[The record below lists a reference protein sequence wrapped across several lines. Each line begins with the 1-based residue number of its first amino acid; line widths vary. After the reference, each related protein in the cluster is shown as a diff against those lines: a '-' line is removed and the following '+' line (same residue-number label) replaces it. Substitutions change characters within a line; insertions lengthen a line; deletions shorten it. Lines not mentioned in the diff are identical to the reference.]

1 MISSV
6 TSFVTPFLAKLVW
19 WVGVVGW
26 FVIRYPH
33 QRRSRKT
40 PIASRRERLRERV
53 LLSISFTGLFIVP
66 AIYVT
71 TGEPRLADY
80 PFNPAVA
87 LIGIVVFALSL
98 LLFHRTH
105 RDLGRFW
112 SVTLE
117 IRQSHQLITTGVYR
131 HVRHPM
137 YSAFFLWAIAQA
149 LLLPNWIA
157 GPAGLVGFG
166 TLFAFRVGREERMME
181 ATFGEAYRAYA
192 ARTRRVVPG
201 VF

>member
-1 MISSV
+1 M
-6 TSFVTPFLAKLVW
+6 TPFIAKLVW
-19 WVGVVGW
+19 VAGIIGW
-26 FVIRYPH
+26 YVIRYPH

-40 PIASRRERLRERV
+40 PVASRRERVREG
-53 LLSISFTGLFIVP
+53 LLLTMSFAGLFILPV
-66 AIYVT
+66 IYVA
-71 TGEPRLADY
+71 TGEPQVADY
-80 PFNPAVA
+80 PFHPLLAWLGTAVFAAA
-87 LIGIVVFALSL
+87 LIGFD
-98 LLFHRTH
+98 RTH

-117 IRQSHQLITTGVYR
+117 IRQTHELVTTGVYR

-137 YSAFFLWAIAQA
+137 YAAFFLWAVAQA

-166 TLFAFRVGREERMME
+166 TLFGLRVWREERMLE
-181 ATFGEAYRAYA
+181 AAFGDAYRAYA
-192 ARTRRVVPG
+192 ARTWRVIPG

>member
-1 MISSV
+1 M
-6 TSFVTPFLAKLVW
+6 TPFIAKLVW
-19 WVGVVGW
+19 VAGIIAWY
-26 FVIRYPH
+26 VIRYPH

-40 PIASRRERLRERV
+40 PIASRRERVREGI
-53 LLSISFTGLFIVP
+53 LLTLSFAGLFILPV
-66 AIYVT
+66 IYVT
-71 TGEPRLADY
+71 TGEPQLADH
-80 PFNPAVA
+80 PFHPLLAWSGTAVFAVA
-87 LIGIVVFALSL
+87 LIGFY
-98 LLFHRTH
+98 RTH

-117 IRQSHQLITTGVYR
+117 IRQTHELVTTGVYR

-137 YSAFFLWAIAQA
+137 YAAFFLWAVAQA

-166 TLFAFRVGREERMME
+166 TLFGLRVWREERMME
-181 ATFGEAYRAYA
+181 AAFGDAYRAYA
-192 ARTRRVVPG
+192 ARTWRVIPG

>member
-1 MISSV
+1 M
-6 TSFVTPFLAKLVW
+6 TPFIAKLVW
-19 WVGVVGW
+19 VAGIIGW
-26 FVIRYPH
+26 YVIRYPH

-40 PIASRRERLRERV
+40 PVASRRERVREG
-53 LLSISFTGLFIVP
+53 LLLTMSFAGLFILPV
-66 AIYVT
+66 IYVA
-71 TGEPRLADY
+71 TGEPQVADY
-80 PFNPAVA
+80 PFHPLLAWLGTAVFAAA
-87 LIGIVVFALSL
+87 LIGFD
-98 LLFHRTH
+98 RTH

-117 IRQSHQLITTGVYR
+117 IRQTHELVTTGVYR

-137 YSAFFLWAIAQA
+137 YAAFFMWAIAQA

-166 TLFAFRVGREERMME
+166 TLFGLRVAREERMME
-181 ATFGEAYRAYA
+181 ATFGDAYRAYA
-192 ARTRRVVPG
+192 ARTWRVVPG